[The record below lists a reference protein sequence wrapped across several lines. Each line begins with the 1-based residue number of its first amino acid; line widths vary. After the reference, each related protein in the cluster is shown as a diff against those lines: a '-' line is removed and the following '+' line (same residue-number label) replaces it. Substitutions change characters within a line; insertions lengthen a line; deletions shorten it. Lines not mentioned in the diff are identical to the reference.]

1 MAKTVIDIDEALLDA
16 ARAVLGTATKKD
28 TVHAALREVID
39 QSARAQ
45 AVEALVDWGRRR
57 EPWDDSIRDRAWQR

>member
-1 MAKTVIDIDEALLDA
+1 MGKTLIDIDEALLDA

-39 QSARAQ
+39 QAERAR
-45 AVEALVDWGRRR
+45 AVEALAAWGQRH

>member
-1 MAKTVIDIDEALLDA
+1 MAKTLIDIDAALLEA

-39 QSARAQ
+39 QAERAQ
-45 AVEALVDWGRRR
+45 AVEALVTWGQRH
-57 EPWDDSIRDRAWQR
+57 EPWDDSIRDGAWQR